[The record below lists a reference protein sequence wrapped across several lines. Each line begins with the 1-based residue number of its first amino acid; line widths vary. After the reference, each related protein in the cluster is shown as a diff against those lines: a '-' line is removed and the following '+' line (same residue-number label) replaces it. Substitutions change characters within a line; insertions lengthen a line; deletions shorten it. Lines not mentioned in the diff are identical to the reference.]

1 MSPTSGVIGE
11 AWGIYKTHWRHLL
24 TLSFV
29 TYLVVAILAALL
41 AAILTWVGVLIGLIL
56 TFVAAFWLQAALVKA
71 VEDVRD
77 GRADMSLQETFAAA
91 KPHLGSVIVA
101 GILAGI
107 AIAIGFVLLI
117 APGLDLLTI
126 WAVTVIVLEGKS
138 AGESFSRSRE
148 LVRGYGLGALGV
160 IVLTA
165 LLLIGVEI
173 VLGLILSPLADWLQ
187 GFLSNIVTGTLTA
200 PVFAIVL
207 TLLVSRL
214 KAASSRRRSTS
225 HSRRRRSPRRPS
237 PRPSSRF
244 PSPHDLS
251 WILAPHVRGPWGGEQ
266 RRHCGYMPADSDVGR
281 VSSASATGS
290 PWTREFFARAWFRG
304 DERPPCRPKRG

>member
-29 TYLVVAILAALL
+29 TYLIVAVIAALL
-41 AAILTWVGVLIGLIL
+41 AAVLTWVGVLIGLIL
-56 TFVAAFWLQAALVKA
+56 TLVAAFWLQAALVKA

-91 KPHLGSVIVA
+91 RPHLGSVIVA

-107 AIAIGFVLLI
+107 AIAIGFLLLI
-117 APGLDLLTI
+117 APGLFLLTI
-126 WAVTVIVLEGKS
+126 WAVIVPVIVLEGKS

-148 LVRGYGLGALGV
+148 LVRGYGWGVLGV
-160 IVLTA
+160 IVLTV

-207 TLLVSRL
+207 TLLYFRL
-214 KAASSRRRSTS
+214 KAAKEPAQEHVALT
-225 HSRRRRSPRRPS
+225 PPPEPTPPDPTPS
-237 PRPSSRF
+237 
-244 PSPHDLS
+244 
-251 WILAPHVRGPWGGEQ
+251 A
-266 RRHCGYMPADSDVGR
+266 
-281 VSSASATGS
+281 
-290 PWTREFFARAWFRG
+290 
-304 DERPPCRPKRG
+304 

>member
-29 TYLVVAILAALL
+29 TYLIVAVLAALL
-41 AAILTWVGVLIGLIL
+41 AAVLTWFGVVIGLIL
-56 TFVAAFWLQAALVKA
+56 TLVAAFWLQAALVKA

-77 GRADMSLQETFAAA
+77 GRADMSFQATFAAA
-91 KPHLGSVIVA
+91 RPHLGSVIVA

-107 AIAIGFVLLI
+107 AIAVGLVLLI
-117 APGLDLLTI
+117 APGLYLLTI
-126 WAVTVIVLEGKS
+126 WSVIVPVIVLEGKS

-148 LVRGYGLGALGV
+148 LVRGYGWGVLGV
-160 IVLTA
+160 IVLTV

-173 VLGLILSPLADWLQ
+173 VLGLLLSPLADWLQ

-207 TLLVSRL
+207 TLLYFRL
-214 KAASSRRRSTS
+214 KAAKE
-225 HSRRRRSPRRPS
+225 P
-237 PRPSSRF
+237 
-244 PSPHDLS
+244 
-251 WILAPHVRGPWGGEQ
+251 AQEHV
-266 RRHCGYMPADSDVGR
+266 AL
-281 VSSASATGS
+281 T
-290 PWTREFFARAWFRG
+290 
-304 DERPPCRPKRG
+304 PPPEPTPPEPTA